1 MKMLLCDLTS
11 RSFIEVIIHATP
23 ISSLHSKSR
32 SAQNL
37 GHGRTSLCLLSARM
51 SDVEVPGC
59 CSGLRSFQSPGA
71 DLRRMQD
78 LTTDDEFQS
87 EQAKSYSMD
96 IQLFLWW
103 GSLIVDWGAM

>member
-11 RSFIEVIIHATP
+11 RFFTEVIIYATP
-23 ISSLHSKSR
+23 ISSLRSKNK

-37 GHGRTSLCLLSARM
+37 GLGPMSLCLPSAQM
-51 SDVEVPGC
+51 SDVEVHGC

-96 IQLFLWW
+96 IQLFPWW
-103 GSLIVDWGAM
+103 GSLNVVWGPM